1 MKRATAKSVSSTDF
15 QNSAGRYLDQA
26 ASEPVVITR
35 YRRPARVL
43 IAFEEYERLQALAR
57 ARPTRK
63 AFRSAELPQDV
74 AAALGSADYGHIDR
88 KLDKLMD

>member
-1 MKRATAKSVSSTDF
+1 MKRAAARTVSSSDF

-43 IAFEEYERLQALAR
+43 MAFEEYQRLQALAK

-63 AFRSAELPQDV
+63 AFKAAELPEDV
-74 AAALGSADYGHIDR
+74 ARAIEAADYGHIDPD
-88 KLDKLMD
+88 LDKLME

>member
-1 MKRATAKSVSSTDF
+1 MKRAAATTVSSTDF

-26 ASEPVVITR
+26 ASEPVVITK

-43 IAFEEYERLQALAR
+43 MAFEEYQRLQALAK

-63 AFRSAELPQDV
+63 AFKTADLPEAV
-74 AAALGSADYGHIDR
+74 AHAVEAADYAHIDPE
-88 KLDKLMD
+88 LDKLID

>member
-1 MKRATAKSVSSTDF
+1 MKRTIAATVSSSDF

-26 ASEPVVITR
+26 AIEPIVITK

-43 IAFEEYERLQALAR
+43 MAFEEYQRLQALAK

-63 AFRSAELPQDV
+63 AFKAAEMPEDV
-74 AAALGSADYGHIDR
+74 AQAIEAADYGHIDPE
-88 KLDKLMD
+88 LDKLTE

>member
-1 MKRATAKSVSSTDF
+1 MTGATAKTVSSTDF

-26 ASEPVVITR
+26 ATGPVVITK

-43 IAFEEYERLQALAR
+43 IAYEEYQRLQRLAK

-63 AFRSAELPQDV
+63 AFSSAELPKDIATAV
-74 AAALGSADYGHIDR
+74 AAADYGHIDPE
-88 KLDKLMD
+88 LDKLTE

>member
-1 MKRATAKSVSSTDF
+1 MKRASATVSSSDF

-26 ASEPVVITR
+26 ATEPVVITR

-43 IAFEEYERLQALAR
+43 MAFEEYQRLQALAK

-63 AFRSAELPQDV
+63 AFRAGELPEDV
-74 AAALGSADYGHIDR
+74 ARAIEAAEYGHIDPE
-88 KLDKLMD
+88 LDKLAE